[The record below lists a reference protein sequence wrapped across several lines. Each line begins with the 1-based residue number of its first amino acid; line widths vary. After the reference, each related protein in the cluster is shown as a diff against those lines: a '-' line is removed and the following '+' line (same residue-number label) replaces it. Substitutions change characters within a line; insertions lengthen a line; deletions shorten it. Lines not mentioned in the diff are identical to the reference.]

1 MKTAFSL
8 LGAALLL
15 CQTAFAFD
23 PEQIARDALEAR
35 AAEFGLRQADL
46 DEIALS
52 DRYQSRNNGVW
63 HVWLQQH
70 IDGLPVSLALAN
82 ANISRDGTL
91 LSLHS
96 RMSSDAASRTVARTP
111 TLSAIQAIESY
122 ARVRGLDRSVA
133 PVPVLRV
140 SDEQLSFSP
149 GSIAQDEIP
158 AKLSWLE
165 HKDRLHLV
173 WDIVVREQPGPDW
186 FNAFVDAH
194 SGEILM
200 AVNWTQHA
208 SYRVFPD
215 PLESPAQG
223 PDQLVLDPEDP
234 QASPLGWHDTGTT
247 QFTDTRGNNVLAQE
261 DTDANNSGGR
271 RPDGGPGLIFD
282 FPIDLATQQP
292 TEYEDFAI
300 TNLFF
305 WNNRIHD
312 ILWHHG
318 FDEPSGNFQTNNFGR
333 GGLGNDAVRADAQ
346 DGSGTN
352 NANFGTPPD
361 GSPPRMQ
368 MFVWTGSAPAT
379 LRVDA
384 PAASA
389 GDYPVAAAGFGAN
402 LGNPGTSGAFE
413 LVSDGS
419 ANPAEGCGALTGF
432 TPGNIALV
440 RRGTCEFG
448 AKALNAEN
456 AGASAVIVINNVDG
470 NATISMGAGA
480 VGNQVTIPSAMIG
493 KVNGDLIVAD
503 LGATVTGRLFQLSD
517 PGLNR
522 DSDLDAGVIAHE
534 YGHGLSNRLTG
545 GPSQASCLFGNQQ
558 AGEGWSDFLALWF
571 TARADDVLDA
581 PRGVGS
587 YLIFQELT
595 PGAGIRPAPYTRDLN
610 LNSFTYESV
619 RASGISVPHG
629 VGTVFNTA
637 VWDMY
642 LNLVEKHGFDPDFIN
657 GSGGNNIALQL
668 VIDGMKLQP
677 CGPTFLDTRDA
688 MLLADQVN
696 NASANQCEI
705 WDAFARRGMGV
716 DALDGG
722 SSNTLNVTNGFELP
736 EQCQPSGEDLFVDGF
751 ES

>member
-1 MKTAFSL
+1 MRIAFTL

-15 CQTAFAFD
+15 CQSAFAFD
-23 PEQIARDALEAR
+23 PEQVARGALDAR
-35 AAEFGLRQADL
+35 AAEFDLRQADL
-46 DEIALS
+46 GEIALS
-52 DRYQSRNNGVW
+52 DSYQSANNGVW

-70 IDGLPVSLALAN
+70 VDGLPVALALAN
-82 ANISRDGTL
+82 ANISRDGEV

-96 RMSSDAASRTVARTP
+96 RMSSDAATRTAARTP

-122 ARVRGLDRSVA
+122 ARVRRLDRSVA

-140 SDEQLSFSP
+140 SDEHLSFSP
-149 GSIAQDEIP
+149 GSIAQEEIP

-186 FNAFVDAH
+186 FNAFIDAH
-194 SGEILM
+194 SGEILL

-223 PDQLVLDPEDP
+223 PDQLIVNPEDP
-234 QASPLGWHDTGTT
+234 QASPNGWHDDGNT

-282 FPIDLATQQP
+282 FPVDLSTQQP
-292 TEYEDFAI
+292 NEYEDFAI

-361 GSPPRMQ
+361 GQAPRMQ
-368 MFVWTGSAPAT
+368 MFVWTGSAPGT
-379 LRVDA
+379 LTVDA

-389 GDYPVAAAGFGAN
+389 GNYPVAPAGFGSN
-402 LGNPGTSGAFE
+402 LGDPGTSGTFE
-413 LVSDGS
+413 LVNDGS

-432 TPGNIALV
+432 TPGNIALI
-440 RRGTCEFG
+440 RRGSCEFG
-448 AKALNAEN
+448 VKGLNAQQ
-456 AGASAVIVINNVDG
+456 AGASAAIVINNVGG
-470 NATISMGAGA
+470 NGTLSMGPGA

-493 KVNGDLIVAD
+493 NINGDLIVAD
-503 LGATVTGRLFQLSD
+503 LGATVTGRMFQIGG

-545 GPSQASCLFGNQQ
+545 GPSQASCLFGSQQ
-558 AGEGWSDFLALWF
+558 AGEGWSDFLGLWVS
-571 TARADDVLDA
+571 AKADDVLDA

-587 YLIFQELT
+587 YLIFQENT
-595 PGAGIRPAPYTRDLN
+595 PGAGIRPAPYTRDLAF
-610 LNSFTYESV
+610 NSFTYETV
-619 RASGISVPHG
+619 RAPGISIPHG

-637 VWDMY
+637 LWDMY

-657 GSGGNNIALQL
+657 GTGGNNIALQL

-696 NASANQCEI
+696 NDSANQCEI

-716 DALDGG
+716 DAFDGG
-722 SSNTLNVTNGFELP
+722 SSSSLDVVNGFELP
-736 EQCQPSGEDLFVDGF
+736 AECQLLLDELFIDGF
-751 ES
+751 ET